1 MKSPDKFVD
10 EIISLFKHHDLSKN
24 VSKTPTGFILE
35 QKNPDWVCILF
46 LCGFIPVPAMM
57 LLYSDFSVE
66 NAIISLIWVVF
77 NGYSLY
83 NTIVADNRV
92 ELDFIRR
99 TVEIHTLN
107 VLTKHLFRSE
117 IVAFEE
123 VECIQ
128 IKSVH
133 YGSVGNSS
141 SRLVLKTKNKK
152 GYALNEYKSDHVAR
166 KLKFAIECLTSEK
179 RNTNSPYKVHI

>member
-1 MKSPDKFVD
+1 MKSPEKFVD
-10 EIISLFKHHDLSKN
+10 GIISLFKHNDLSKN

-46 LCGFIPVPAMM
+46 LCSFIPVPAII
-57 LLYSDFSVE
+57 LLYFDFSVE
-66 NAIISLIWVVF
+66 SIITSIIWVVF

-92 ELDFIRR
+92 EFDFIRR

-107 VLTKHLFRSE
+107 VLTKHLFRSK
-117 IVAFEE
+117 IVAFQE

-128 IKSVH
+128 IKSIH
-133 YGSVGNSS
+133 YGSNGASS
-141 SRLVLKTKNKK
+141 SRLVLKTKNNK
-152 GYALNEYKSDHVAR
+152 GYALNEYTSDFVAR
-166 KLKFAIECLTSEK
+166 KLKFAIECLISEK
-179 RNTNSPYKVHI
+179 RKANSLYRVNT